1 MPARAAGLPPA
12 AAGASTYDWSGFYL
26 GGTAGVAWGSLGLK
40 SNTPFTGAY
49 FPDTATLGAVNA
61 TGVQTFK
68 PHGFP
73 VGLEAGFNWQAPHA
87 PWVVGFE
94 ADIQSL
100 RLSGGMQSGPV
111 SYPGFPRAFFT
122 LSSAAS
128 VGERIFGA
136 RPRHGQA
143 AGAPPRNAGVVTFS
157 PNTEVPNGSAKS
169 VVPAAA
175 PTWPPT

>member
-61 TGVQTFK
+61 AGAQTIK
-68 PHGFP
+68 QHGIP

-87 PWVVGFE
+87 PWVV
-94 ADIQSL
+94 
-100 RLSGGMQSGPV
+100 
-111 SYPGFPRAFFT
+111 
-122 LSSAAS
+122 
-128 VGERIFGA
+128 
-136 RPRHGQA
+136 
-143 AGAPPRNAGVVTFS
+143 
-157 PNTEVPNGSAKS
+157 
-169 VVPAAA
+169 VPADDKKYARAVVAA
-175 PTWPPT
+175 AIIDAMNRLKLTFPEVDAKQQADLRRARRLLQREGR